1 MLTWES
7 LHQTIWLILM
17 NAYRKEK
24 SEIFN
29 LYMMLYRKCSSLFDS
44 LLSRSEQQS
53 LRSSL
58 LKNEDENSSITLLQ
72 SNSLH
77 LQIIATECLFIK
89 YCKEILELLTR
100 AFDSTLM
107 TSNFKYQ
114 LRTVLKKKFDM
125 LNVMHFE
132 TAEIQWCKK
141 VSFTSE

>member
-1 MLTWES
+1 
-7 LHQTIWLILM
+7 M

-132 TAEIQWCKK
+132 TAEIQ
-141 VSFTSE
+141 